1 MSARSDPALSKLA
14 REISLNRP
22 FESLHEAALLAYV
35 WTWQRMEQVGREF
48 FERFDLTGAQF
59 DVLMILADHPGRAF
73 RQHELAQM
81 LLVNRAT
88 AGSVLERMDRKG
100 LVARNADPE
109 DRRAMR
115 VTLTRKGQQRLNEV
129 KPHYYALMKKLL
141 DCEDEKSLR
150 QVISFCDR
158 LRNAIAK
165 LQTAEE

>member
-1 MSARSDPALSKLA
+1 MSARSHPALSKLA

-59 DVLMILADHPGRAF
+59 DVLMILADYPGRAF
-73 RQHELAQM
+73 RQYELAQM

-100 LVARNADPE
+100 LVARSADLE

-129 KPHYYALMKKLL
+129 KPHYYALMKKML
-141 DCEDEKSLR
+141 DCEDEKSLH

-158 LRNAIAK
+158 LRDAIAR
-165 LQTAEE
+165 LQTA

>member
-1 MSARSDPALSKLA
+1 MSARSDPALPKLA

-35 WTWQRMEQVGREF
+35 WTWQRMEQVGRQF

-100 LVARNADPE
+100 LVARSADPE

-115 VTLTRKGQQRLNEV
+115 VTLTRKGQQRLDEV
-129 KPHYYALMKKLL
+129 KSHYYALMKKLL
-141 DCEDEKSLR
+141 DREDKKSLR

-158 LRNAIAK
+158 LRDAIAK